1 MNKVAGL
8 LASYIIEKGVVK
20 EEYREVYEYGFTILL
35 EMVSFVVFSVAVS
48 LYLHMVLEGILFFVI
63 FILLRSY
70 AGGLHLNNFYACF
83 VLSCLTLW
91 GILLMTQNVYIPI
104 TVIVIAFLILEVCVY
119 ALYPV
124 ESTNREVDSVE
135 DRYFKKRLETYLAIH
150 LVLVLVCAGLKYD
163 RCLVLIVATYV
174 MIVITMV
181 IGKCNFKKQK

>member
-83 VLSCLTLW
+83 VLSDTMGYIADDSECLYSHNSYSYCIFNI
-91 GILLMTQNVYIPI
+91 GGMCIC
-104 TVIVIAFLILEVCVY
+104 IVSC
-119 ALYPV
+119 
-124 ESTNREVDSVE
+124 R
-135 DRYFKKRLETYLAIH
+135 
-150 LVLVLVCAGLKYD
+150 KYQQGS
-163 RCLVLIVATYV
+163 R
-174 MIVITMV
+174 
-181 IGKCNFKKQK
+181 